1 VHAALQQTLFAQKP
15 VAHVVPDE
23 HAVPLAAPP
32 SLVLVSLAT
41 SPPLSVASVPASLLE
56 VSPAVSFVVSGAASS
71 PPSSLLTTSIVASAP
86 APPSSG
92 IRLRL
97 KSTISS
103 QPDIVATVRPAAA
116 APVTTHFIQPC
127 VLIAVLVVRAIDDP

>member
-1 VHAALQQTLFAQKP
+1 VQAALQQTLFAQKP

-32 SLVLVSLAT
+32 SLVLVSMAT
-41 SPPLSVASVPASLLE
+41 SPPLSVASVPASFE

-103 QPDIVATVRPAAA
+103 QPDIVATNRPAAA

-127 VLIAVLVVRAIDDP
+127 VLIAVLVVRAIDGP